1 MTKMVSVQIRF
12 PADELRRIDSYVE
25 KGEYSSRSD
34 FIRDAVRK
42 MEMIR
47 ALESMRRVLNEKNV
61 TFEDL
66 LEGGDEIRAILL
78 KEMFGVEK

>member
-12 PADELRRIDSYVE
+12 PADELKRIDSYVE
-25 KGEYSSRSD
+25 KGEFSSRSD

-42 MEMIR
+42 VEMIR
-47 ALESMRRVLNEKNV
+47 AIERMRRVLNDNDI

-66 LEGGDEIRAILL
+66 LEGGDEIRSVLL
-78 KEMFGVEK
+78 KEMFGVDK

>member
-47 ALESMRRVLNEKNV
+47 AMERMRRILDESNI

-66 LEGGDEIRAILL
+66 LEGGNEIRSSLL
-78 KEMFGVEK
+78 KEMFGVE

>member
-1 MTKMVSVQIRF
+1 MTRMVSVQIRF

-47 ALESMRRVLNEKNV
+47 AMESMRRILNENDI

-66 LEGGDEIRAILL
+66 LEGGNEIRSALL
-78 KEMFGVEK
+78 KEMLACDK